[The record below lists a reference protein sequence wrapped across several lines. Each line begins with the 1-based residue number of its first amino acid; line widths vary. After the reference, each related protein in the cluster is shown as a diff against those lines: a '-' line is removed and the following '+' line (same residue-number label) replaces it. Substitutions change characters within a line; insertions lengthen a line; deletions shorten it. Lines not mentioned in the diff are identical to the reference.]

1 MKNQEKPESIEGIF
15 PKDQENN
22 EINNELNK
30 IDKFEENVS
39 KNDLMYETNKY
50 TYNSQ
55 QFKAI
60 RYFGES
66 INNGKIAIS
75 KANEK
80 QSNLLNNILEFHYET
95 RKYIYEDAEL
105 SFNAFKIIM
114 FPLKLTQGKGKK
126 IITFEMLQRLSP
138 LMLIS
143 R

>member
-22 EINNELNK
+22 EINNELNE

-60 RYFGES
+60 RYFSES

-105 SFNAFKIIM
+105 TFNAFKIIM

-126 IITFEMLQRLSP
+126 ILTFEMLQRLSP

>member
-1 MKNQEKPESIEGIF
+1 MKDQEKSESIEGIF
-15 PKDQENN
+15 PKDQ
-22 EINNELNK
+22 
-30 IDKFEENVS
+30 ENVS

-114 FPLKLTQGKGKK
+114 FPLKLTQGKEKK
-126 IITFEMLQRLSP
+126 K
-138 LMLIS
+138 
-143 R
+143 

>member
-22 EINNELNK
+22 EINNELNE

-60 RYFGES
+60 RYFWES

-105 SFNAFKIIM
+105 TFNAFKIIM

-126 IITFEMLQRLSP
+126 ILTFEMLQRLSP